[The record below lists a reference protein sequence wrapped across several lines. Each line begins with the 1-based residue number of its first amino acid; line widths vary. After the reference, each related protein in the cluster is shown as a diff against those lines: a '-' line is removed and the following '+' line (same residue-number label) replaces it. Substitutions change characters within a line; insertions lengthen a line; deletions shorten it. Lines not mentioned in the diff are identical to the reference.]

1 MSVISEIKKIGVEKI
16 MKKRN
21 YILDKPHKKI
31 WGLNQMK
38 IGETV
43 CGVPKA
49 YHYKN
54 KNSNEFVV
62 IDLDYGYAVCK
73 IFFLIFSFPNQKI
86 LNSKFHN
93 SFELVRFYREA
104 NGIPVDDNIS
114 QLHDI
119 DWQKIIDWL
128 NQLQTLKIQVISK
141 SMNGFNNLRFEGFT
155 DTNLSEFVDFDKWIL

>member
-1 MSVISEIKKIGVEKI
+1 MSKYV
-16 MKKRN
+16 
-21 YILDKPHKKI
+21 LDKQVKKI

-38 IGETV
+38 IGETL

-49 YHYKN
+49 SYYKN
-54 KNSNEFVV
+54 KKSHEFVV

-73 IFFLIFSFPNQKI
+73 IFFLIFSFPEQKL

-104 NGIPVDDNIS
+104 NNIPVDDNIT

-119 DWQKIIDWL
+119 NWSDIIDWL
-128 NQLQTLKIQVISK
+128 NKLQTIKIKVISK
-141 SMNGFNNLRFEGFT
+141 SMNGFNNLHFVGFT
-155 DTNLSEFVDFDKWIL
+155 DSNLSDFVGFDEWIL

>member
-1 MSVISEIKKIGVEKI
+1 

-21 YILDKPHKKI
+21 YILDKPVKKI

-38 IGETV
+38 IGESI
-43 CGVPKA
+43 CGIPIA

-54 KNSNEFVV
+54 KNSHEFVV

-73 IFFLIFSFPNQKI
+73 IFFLIFDFPEQKI
-86 LNSKFHN
+86 LNSKYHN

-104 NGIPVDDNIS
+104 NNIPVDEGIT

-119 DWQKIIDWL
+119 NFQNIVDWL
-128 NQLQTLKIQVISK
+128 NSLQTLKIQVVSK
-141 SMNGFNNLRFEGFT
+141 SMNGFNNLRFVAFTNNSLAENVGFQ
-155 DTNLSEFVDFDKWIL
+155 KWIVS

>member
-1 MSVISEIKKIGVEKI
+1 

-21 YILDKPHKKI
+21 YILDKPVKKI

-38 IGETV
+38 IGESI
-43 CGVPKA
+43 CGIPIA

-54 KNSNEFVV
+54 KNSHEFVV

-73 IFFLIFSFPNQKI
+73 IFFLIFDFPEQKI
-86 LNSKFHN
+86 LNSKYHN

-104 NGIPVDDNIS
+104 NNIPVDDNIN

-128 NQLQTLKIQVISK
+128 NSLQVLKIRVVSK
-141 SMNGFNNLRFEGFT
+141 SMNGFQNIKFVGMTDNNLA
-155 DTNLSEFVDFDKWIL
+155 EFVDFDKYIL